1 MNNNQNTEYLT
12 YNSNKFVSELEQNG
26 FLHLDNV
33 FKKDQIDI
41 MNDIYNQSWNEI
53 KTHFPETWFSR
64 KYKPNCAKYDN
75 FIGTDLYNNKTI
87 AYYKNT
93 MILDMQK
100 NRYDFTYNLDTLKDM
115 IYLPNII
122 ENIMKKLLVCEYD
135 YYYGG
140 LPIEQINQDD
150 TQDTNIGD
158 LNAGDLNGF
167 WHRDSYS
174 LFNKEHIDLE
184 LPPFYYTILIPLQ
197 YTDANNGGTEFI
209 LGSHKINLSDKN
221 IDSNK
226 KLLYW
231 IDNEKPFR
239 CAPTLNIGDICI
251 FNGYTIHRGLYNQLT
266 NKRNMLYIVFKK
278 NWYSDEPSENYIEK
292 KNLIKK

>member
-1 MNNNQNTEYLT
+1 MNNQNI
-12 YNSNKFVSELEQNG
+12 NKIILELEQNG
-26 FLHLDNV
+26 VVHLENV

-41 MNDIYNQSWNEI
+41 MQDIYNQSWNEI
-53 KTHFPETWFSR
+53 KSQFPQKWFTR
-64 KYKPNCAKYDN
+64 TYKPHCAKYDN

-87 AYYKNT
+87 AYYKDT

-122 ENIMKKLLVCEYD
+122 KNIMQKLLICEYD

-140 LPIEQINQDD
+140 LPIEYINHKDTQN
-150 TQDTNIGD
+150 TQDTNTGD
-158 LNAGDLNGF
+158 LNTGDLNGF
-167 WHRDSYS
+167 WHRDAYS

-197 YTDANNGGTEFI
+197 CTDANNGGTEFI
-209 LGSHKINLSDKN
+209 LGSHKTNLSSNN

-231 IDNEKPFR
+231 IDNEKPIR
-239 CAPTLNIGDICI
+239 YTPSLNIGDICI
-251 FNGYTIHRGLYNQLT
+251 FNGYTIHRGLYNQLSY
-266 NKRNMLYIVFKK
+266 NRNMLYIVFKK
-278 NWYSDEPSENYIEK
+278 NWYNDEPNDNYIEQL
-292 KNLIKK
+292 N

>member
-1 MNNNQNTEYLT
+1 MNNQNREPLT
-12 YNSNKFVSELEQNG
+12 YNINKIVFELEQNG
-26 FLHLDNV
+26 VVHLENV

-41 MNDIYNQSWNEI
+41 MYDIYNQSWNEI
-53 KTHFPETWFSR
+53 KSQFPTKWLTR
-64 KYKPNCAKYDN
+64 KYKPTCAKYDN
-75 FIGTDLYNNKTI
+75 FIGSDLYNNKQT
-87 AYYKNT
+87 AYYKDT

-122 ENIMKKLLVCEYD
+122 ENIMQKLLICEYD

-140 LPIEQINQDD
+140 LPIERITHED
-150 TQDTNIGD
+150 TQDTNAGD
-158 LNAGDLNGF
+158 INAGDINGF
-167 WHRDSYS
+167 WHRDAYS

-209 LGSHKINLSDKN
+209 LASHKINISNMN
-221 IDSNK
+221 INSNK

-231 IDNEKPFR
+231 IRYAWK
-239 CAPTLNIGDICI
+239 
-251 FNGYTIHRGLYNQLT
+251 
-266 NKRNMLYIVFKK
+266 
-278 NWYSDEPSENYIEK
+278 W
-292 KNLIKK
+292 